1 MIPVVAER
9 TAELPEICQRH
20 HVVRLDLFG
29 KAVTA
34 DSLTEHEY
42 LSFLVDFQPELSGV
56 PYVDTYFGLLEA
68 LEGLFGLPVELA
80 TIEAMETNPFF
91 PTRLTA
97 NKVKLYE
104 T

>member
-9 TAELPEICQRH
+9 AAELPEICQRY
-20 HVVRLDLFG
+20 HVARLDLFG

-42 LSFLVDFQPELSGV
+42 LSLLVDFQPEISGV
-56 PYVDTYFGLLEA
+56 PYVDAYFGLLES
-68 LEGLFGLPVELA
+68 LEGLFGLPVELT

-91 PTRLTA
+91 RPSYVE
-97 NKVKLYE
+97 NKVKLYAA
-104 T
+104 

>member
-9 TAELPEICQRH
+9 AAELPEICQRY
-20 HVVRLDLFG
+20 HVARLDLFG

-34 DSLTEHEY
+34 DFLTEHEY
-42 LSFLVDFQPELSGV
+42 LSFLVDFQPGISGV
-56 PYVDTYFGLLEA
+56 PYVDAYFGLLES
-68 LEGLFGLPVELA
+68 LERLFGLPVELA

-91 PTRLTA
+91 PTRLVA

-104 T
+104 A